1 MIAPRMNYRV
11 NTPGE
16 RCSRAVVVTA
26 LVVVTMCAG
35 AQPSFAQLA
44 AGGPPAG
51 ARPYHGLFGGDG
63 GQTPGQDL
71 SLGWTLLGANDIN
84 ANGPDNSG
92 GGLATTGFAD
102 PRYQVNGTYASM
114 NTNLT
119 YALRRQR
126 GSLVATGSVGGR
138 YFPELSQL
146 SALNGGGSL
155 SAAAQLARRTR
166 VSATGAL
173 SYVPYYAINA
183 LPSSVQMEAAVVPP
197 IDYALTASRSRSLN
211 TTVQLDQGLNERS
224 SINVM
229 YAYWNTR
236 YTTILSDQFKAQ
248 FARAVFNRGL
258 TRHLVMR
265 LGYGYGTG
273 QAITQATGSN
283 LTSRS
288 PIVNHDI
295 DVGLDYSRPLSFSRR
310 TTLTFGSGSTVIV
323 QNQAN
328 YYRLIAD
335 AQLNHQIGR
344 SWNANAGYDRGVQY
358 LEGFG
363 TPLFADTITTG
374 VGGLITRRME
384 LRTTTGYSKGVIGL
398 TESGAYN
405 SYNASASLRIA
416 FNQRLSFYAQYIFYH
431 YNFDQAVELPI
442 PFSRSLNRQAVRIGL
457 SGWLPLL
464 H

>member
-1 MIAPRMNYRV
+1 MITPRTNYRV
-11 NTPGE
+11 IPGE
-16 RCSRAVVVTA
+16 RSWRAVVVTA

-35 AQPSFAQLA
+35 AQPSAAQPA

-51 ARPYHGLFGGDG
+51 ARPYRGIFGGNG

-84 ANGPDNSG
+84 ANGADNSS
-92 GGLATTGFAD
+92 GGLATGFGD

-114 NTNLT
+114 DTNLT

-126 GSLVATGSVGGR
+126 ASLVATGSVGGR
-138 YFPELSQL
+138 YFPELSEL

-166 VSATGAL
+166 VNATGAL

-183 LPSSVQMEAAVVPP
+183 LPSSGQMEAAVVPP
-197 IDYALTASRSRSLN
+197 IDYALTASPTRSLN
-211 TTVQLDQGLNERS
+211 TTVQLDQGLNERT

-236 YTTILSDQFKAQ
+236 YTTISDQFKVQ
-248 FARAVFNRGL
+248 FARAGFNRNL
-258 TRHLVMR
+258 TRHLIMR
-265 LGYGYGTG
+265 LGYGYGAG
-273 QAITQATGSN
+273 QMITQAPGSN
-283 LTSRS
+283 LTNRT

-295 DVGLDYSRPLSFSRR
+295 DVGVDYSRPLSFSRR

-335 AQLNHQIGR
+335 AQLNHQMGR

-374 VGGLITRRME
+374 VGGLITRRLE
-384 LRTTTGYSKGVIGL
+384 FRTTTGYSKGVIGL

-405 SYNASASLRIA
+405 SYNASTSLRIA

-442 PFSRSLNRQAVRIGL
+442 PFSRSLNRNAVRIGL